1 MESSQSTGYS
11 VLVDI
16 PSDEESD
23 YSIGDISLISECES
37 VNSGHED
44 DLDEELDVDTEDD
57 QRNEEISEF
66 SEIETNT
73 AMETEQSE
81 TTEVETVSQSVPCQ
95 VQNTQPVA
103 SNNSA
108 TSDSFGYVMV
118 MDNID
123 INVRRSFQRIDRTTE
138 SFHFCHA
145 YAVLNRIDTSPLDD
159 GPSSGV
165 LSYKTVLPDACDLQR
180 IMNDF
185 RVLVSR

>member
-57 QRNEEISEF
+57 RSNEEISEF

-81 TTEVETVSQSVPCQ
+81 TTEVETVSQSALSS
-95 VQNTQPVA
+95 TEHTA
-103 SNNSA
+103 SS
-108 TSDSFGYVMV
+108 
-118 MDNID
+118 
-123 INVRRSFQRIDRTTE
+123 Q
-138 SFHFCHA
+138 
-145 YAVLNRIDTSPLDD
+145 
-159 GPSSGV
+159 
-165 LSYKTVLPDACDLQR
+165 Q
-180 IMNDF
+180 
-185 RVLVSR
+185 